1 MIENIE
7 RNGILKNGFQI
18 LNPLNRHEFWFI
30 VRESNFIVTPKT
42 LEMCRVSCTKNC
54 VKYTVFGVAYTL
66 LELAL
71 TDLRQQ
77 LIFDPAANR
86 TCGTVI
92 RCLVVPSWPVGWLTG
107 WI

>member
-1 MIENIE
+1 MFENIE

-18 LNPLNRHEFWFI
+18 LDPLNMLEFWFI

-42 LEMCRVSCTKNC
+42 PEMCRVGYTKNC

-71 TDLRQQ
+71 TVSLKVYRVN
-77 LIFDPAANR
+77 PH
-86 TCGTVI
+86 
-92 RCLVVPSWPVGWLTG
+92 
-107 WI
+107 